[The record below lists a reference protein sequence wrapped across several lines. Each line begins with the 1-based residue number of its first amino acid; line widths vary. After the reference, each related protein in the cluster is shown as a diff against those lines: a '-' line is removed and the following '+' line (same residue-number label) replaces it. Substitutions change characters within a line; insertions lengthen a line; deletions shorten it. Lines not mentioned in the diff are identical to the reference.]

1 MTGTELTSTLTRL
14 KELLRKERECAKTMA
29 LAEFERLTA
38 EKSELLQLLNG
49 SMPEDLDEPTRL
61 LAREVAAENR
71 RNAYLYWGTL
81 QYIRKTMELFGRK
94 STPQRY
100 GATGTVYARSG
111 SGRLLSG
118 RV

>member
-1 MTGTELTSTLTRL
+1 MTGSELNTH
-14 KELLRKERECAKTMA
+14 LLRLREILQRERKCAKSMN
-29 LAEFERLTA
+29 LAEFEALTA
-38 EKSELLQLLNG
+38 EKSELLQLLSG

-94 STPQRY
+94 SAPQRY
-100 GATGTVYARSG
+100 GASGTVYARSG